1 MNFSLVAVAYAD
13 FDAVLR
19 KVNQTILNPLI
30 ALLFAVALVM
40 FIWGVVEFTANAG
53 NEEKRTTGRQHILW
67 GIVGMIIMI
76 SVFGIM
82 RLITGTIG
90 SDVPIP

>member
-1 MNFSLVAVAYAD
+1 MDFSLVAVAYAD

-40 FIWGVVEFTANAG
+40 FIWGVVEFTANAD

-90 SDVPIP
+90 SDVQIP